1 MTGYVVGASVAVEYL
16 LKTPLGLAV
25 AGMLEDAAL
34 VAPELLDAEI
44 VLVLRRAV
52 LRGRLEEARALMAI
66 DDLALWPVER
76 LPHREFTRSAWQHR
90 HNVSAYDAFY
100 VAVADALTLPL
111 LTADGRLSR
120 ASGLG
125 IAVQHVRMS

>member
-1 MTGYVVGASVAVEYL
+1 MTGYVVDASVAVEVL

-25 AGMLEDAAL
+25 AGTLEDATL
-34 VAPELLDAEI
+34 VAPELLDAE
-44 VLVLRRAV
+44 VVHVLRKAV
-52 LRGRLEEARALMAI
+52 LHGRLDEARALTAI
-66 DDLALWPVER
+66 GDLEVWPVER
-76 LPHREFTRSAWQHR
+76 LPHAEFVRSAWQYR

-100 VAVADALTLPL
+100 VAVADALALPL

-125 IAVQHVRMS
+125 VAVQHVYMS